1 MIPVLLGGYAVI
13 VIAGSLLL
21 EAYAVWICLGASLLL
36 ALALQRINRR
46 RMQAI
51 VPGYRAAKDA
61 GRALPADRP
70 AEQEN
75 RQPSSDVLDTLFDH
89 SPSAVGLTDDAGRFQ
104 RVSRTLERLLGVPT
118 NQLIGTT
125 FDSFISEDQQAS
137 LRKRYTMMKQGTPQ
151 VFDTSVLHRSGY
163 RVDLTTTAVPLDDQ
177 GNKDR
182 FLFMFQDITER
193 KRADEQF
200 RHMAYYD
207 DMTGLPNRRLF
218 RDQLTGALRLAA
230 NHHQCVAV
238 LYVDI
243 DGFKLFNDCF
253 GYDYGDMLLLQ
264 VGERFTRCISDNDFI
279 ARTEGDEFAFFYTQI
294 EGREQAMELAGQLQ
308 AVLEQPFILDQ
319 VELHVTASI
328 GVSLLSR
335 EGEDAD
341 TLMKQANM
349 AVTRAKENGKSDI
362 VLFSSEMRSFALQK
376 LQLENDLRR
385 AIAGHEFVLHYQPQV
400 EIESGKIIGMEALIR
415 WNHPMKGSISP
426 GDFIPYAEQSGLIVA
441 ISEWVLLEACQQNK
455 AWQDAG
461 LPKVPISVNLS
472 SRQFLQHNLKNK
484 VNEVLRHT
492 GLAPQYLE
500 LEITE
505 GMTMDVDHAIA
516 SLVELKQLGVQVSID
531 DFGTGYSSLSY
542 LKKFPVDRLK
552 IDRSFV
558 RDIMD
563 DPSDAAIVATII
575 SITRHLNLKVIA
587 EGVETEEQLSFL
599 HRNQCHEVQGYWFSP
614 PLNAEKM
621 GTLLG
626 RITCRA
632 SQHVEV

>member
-1 MIPVLLGGYAVI
+1 MIPVLLGGYAFI

-21 EAYAVWICLGASLLL
+21 EAYAVWICLAASLVL
-36 ALALQRINRR
+36 ALALQQINKR
-46 RMQAI
+46 RMQAT
-51 VPGYRAAKDA
+51 VPAYRSAKDT
-61 GRALPADRP
+61 GTALPEDSSA
-70 AEQEN
+70 EN
-75 RQPSSDVLDTLFDH
+75 RQPSSDILDSLFDH
-89 SPSAVGLTDDAGRFQ
+89 SPSPVGLTDDAGRFQ

-125 FDSFISEDQQAS
+125 FDSFISEEQQAS
-137 LRKRYTMMKQGTPQ
+137 LRKRYTMMKLGTPQ

-218 RDQLTGALRLAA
+218 RDQLTGALRLAEI
-230 NHHQCVAV
+230 HHQCVAV

-294 EGREQAMELAGQLQ
+294 EGREQAMLLAGQLQ

-319 VELHVTASI
+319 VELHVTASVGI
-328 GVSLLSR
+328 SLLSR
-335 EGEDAD
+335 ESEDAD

-362 VLFSSEMRSFALQK
+362 VLFSSEMRSLALQK

-415 WNHPMKGSISP
+415 WNHPMKGSIPP

-461 LPKVPISVNLS
+461 LPKVPVSVNLS

-492 GLAPQYLE
+492 GLAPEYLE

-505 GMTMDVDHAIA
+505 GMTMDVEHAIA

-632 SQHVEV
+632 SQHVEA